1 MKKHYF
7 SIDDYRLAKAMF
19 NAGIALYNNAL
30 GGFGRTRGEVI
41 SFDREDG
48 KYDAEIFNYFG
59 MDPDEFD
66 EKYVGRE
73 IFNWDDLEEPWKK
86 YIPRKAVVFDRYISQ
101 SMTNVLGWDECYT
114 DIYCED
120 TDDYKKFMDSREF

>member
-1 MKKHYF
+1 
-7 SIDDYRLAKAMF
+7 MF
-19 NAGIALYNNAL
+19 NAGIALYDDTL

-41 SFDREDG
+41 SFDRKDV

-86 YIPRKAVVFDRYISQ
+86 YIPREAVVFDRCISQ
-101 SMTNVLGWDECYT
+101 SVANVLGWDECYT

-120 TDDYKKFMDSREF
+120 TDDYKKFMDSCEF